1 MQAFLAFYIPF
12 QIPRLAR
19 LPLLTPRT
27 ITYDQSLPAKK
38 LAFSTLR
45 PESLTHPGCELPSPV
60 RSQRVPPGHPRAQ
73 RGLPV
78 RHGNSETTVGRRREP
93 PGQTAL
99 PFQPPARRGLPV
111 RHGDS
116 EITVGRRRE
125 PPDRKLFFSILRP
138 ARPTQPR
145 CRLTAR
151 PSDHLTLTFY
161 LNPSDSGSPDL
172 PTDANESSPAQTI
185 SSFQVHAR
193 QGLPVR
199 HGDPETTVR
208 HRREPPSQTILL
220 FQVLSSARLTRPTR
234 RLLKPPLDVG
244 ESLPARQT
252 LFPSARTTNPVERY
266 IPGRSGNLSFQSTTG
281 EVQPPD
287 SQVSISRRMPQEPP
301 GWTTSPIPP
310 TSAKLT
316 HQTFPSSPV
325 RHSES

>member
-1 MQAFLAFYIPF
+1 MRAFLAFYLPF

-19 LPLLTPRT
+19 LPFLTPRT

-73 RGLPV
+73 QGLPV
-78 RHGNSETTVGRRREP
+78 RHGNSETTVGHRREP

-116 EITVGRRRE
+116 EITVGGRRE
-125 PPDRKLFFSILRP
+125 PPDRQTFFFHP
-138 ARPTQPR
+138 AAGKAYPTTLP
-145 CRLTAR
+145 
-151 PSDHLTLTFY
+151 PDHLNLTFC

-172 PTDANESSPAQTI
+172 PTDANKSSPGQTI

-208 HRREPPSQTILL
+208 HRREPPSQTILP

-266 IPGRSGNLSFQSTTG
+266 IPGLSGNLSFQSTTG

-287 SQVSISRRMPQEPP
+287 SRVSISRQMP
-301 GWTTSPIPP
+301 
-310 TSAKLT
+310 
-316 HQTFPSSPV
+316 
-325 RHSES
+325 

>member
-1 MQAFLAFYIPF
+1 MRAFLAFYLPF

-111 RHGDS
+111 QHGDS

-125 PPDRKLFFSILRP
+125 PPDRQTFFFHPAAGKAYPTTLPVDCEAFRP
-138 ARPTQPR
+138 LNFNLLSKPVRLGEPR
-145 CRLTAR
+145 
-151 PSDHLTLTFY
+151 
-161 LNPSDSGSPDL
+161 SPDGRQREL
-172 PTDANESSPAQTI
+172 SRPDNIIFSSP
-185 SSFQVHAR
+185 R
-193 QGLPVR
+193 
-199 HGDPETTVR
+199 
-208 HRREPPSQTILL
+208 
-220 FQVLSSARLTRPTR
+220 SARLTRPTR
-234 RLLKPPLDVG
+234 R
-244 ESLPARQT
+244 S
-252 LFPSARTTNPVERY
+252 
-266 IPGRSGNLSFQSTTG
+266 
-281 EVQPPD
+281 
-287 SQVSISRRMPQEPP
+287 
-301 GWTTSPIPP
+301 
-310 TSAKLT
+310 
-316 HQTFPSSPV
+316 
-325 RHSES
+325 